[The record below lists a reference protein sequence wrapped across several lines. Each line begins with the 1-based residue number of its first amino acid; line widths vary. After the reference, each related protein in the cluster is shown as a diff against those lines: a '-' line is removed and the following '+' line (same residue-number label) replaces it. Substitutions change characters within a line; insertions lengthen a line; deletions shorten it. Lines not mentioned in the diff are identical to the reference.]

1 MRPSARDLA
10 TYFAARAVPAL
21 AGMGLTFLCIHTLQ
35 AEEYARYSLTLLSA
49 GVAAGLVGG
58 VAGQAMLRYARE
70 LSAPA
75 LRRGLV
81 GFPLLSSALACPFVL
96 AWLAWDGGVSAAALI
111 ATATI
116 PALAV
121 MDTRRSLFVAR
132 GRAEAVFALDA
143 WRAGAALL
151 LAFAL
156 LHGWG
161 AYAAAPLLAQGLSI
175 AFCLLLVPA
184 RGDDAPAHGTR
195 VVDARYVGYGL
206 GIAGWMATVVGM
218 SVIERALV
226 GWRWGLAEAGHYAAQ
241 ADVVNAVFAAA
252 AGALASAMMPAYLA
266 QAKDPDPAALRQLRR
281 VALWSVLALAG
292 ACLLLGAALGAWGS
306 GRIAQALTAETH
318 TALMLVAAAATW
330 TAAGF
335 VQKPLEL
342 RGRTQ
347 FLVGAVLLALLLFV
361 PAAVMLGNRL
371 GPAGVALA
379 KLLAGLF
386 YGGVVLV
393 LGRSAR

>member
-1 MRPSARDLA
+1 MRPSARRLA
-10 TYFAARAVPAL
+10 TYLAARAAPAL
-21 AGMGLTFLCIHTLQ
+21 ASMGLTFLCIHALR
-35 AEEYARYSLTLLSA
+35 AEEYARYSLTLLSV

-58 VAGQAMLRYARE
+58 VASQAMLRYARE
-70 LSAPA
+70 LSEPA
-75 LRRGLV
+75 LRRGLI
-81 GFPLLSSALACPFVL
+81 GFPLFASAMACPLVL
-96 AWLAWDGGVSAAALI
+96 AWLAWDGGVSVAAAI

-121 MDTRRSLFVAR
+121 MDTRRSLFIAR
-132 GRAEAVFALDA
+132 GRAGAVFALDA
-143 WRAGAALL
+143 CRAATALL

-161 AYAAAPLLAQGLSI
+161 AYAAAPLLAQCLAI
-175 AFCLLLVPA
+175 AVCLLLVPA
-184 RGDDAPAHGTR
+184 RGDDAPTHGIR
-195 VVDARYVGYGL
+195 NVDARYVGYGL
-206 GIAGWMATVVGM
+206 GIAGWMATIVGM

-226 GWRWGLAEAGHYAAQ
+226 SKRWGLAEAGQYAAQ
-241 ADVVNAVFAAA
+241 ADVVNAVFAAV

-266 QAKDPDPAALRQLRR
+266 QAKDPDAVALRQLRR

-292 ACLLLGAALGAWGS
+292 GCLMVGALLSAWGT
-306 GRIAQALTAETH
+306 GRIALALTADAH
-318 TALMLVAAAATW
+318 TAIALVAAATAW

-347 FLVGAVLLALLLFV
+347 YIVGAVLLALLLFV
-361 PAAVMLGNRL
+361 PLALLFSDRL
-371 GPAGVALA
+371 GPVGVALA

-386 YGGVVLV
+386 YVGVVLV
-393 LGRSAR
+393 LGRRAR